1 VSLDGQDSKLVE
13 QRIDGRILEI
23 DEKIEMI
30 SAGWN
35 RIFENWKRQM
45 ILSEEMSQLNKMFE
59 NQQFVLEKE

>member
-1 VSLDGQDSKLVE
+1 MSLDGQDSKLVE